1 MKLTHNLLA
10 LALVLTLFSCGT
22 KFVKDN
28 FSRGGYKLGGGKG
41 TVGPVANHVKA
52 GDEDYAT
59 NFDIFI
65 SKERGK
71 LRYGLESGIANR
83 SYQSDKN
90 QAITTWD
97 NTLFLTY
104 DFIKG
109 KKWTLYGGIGA
120 GLGLPI
126 THEKY
131 YPLVTDSGLY
141 GNLDYRFGI
150 RTADN
155 SVRYGGEFFIE
166 YKMEHISDPFES
178 DPGSNS
184 DLFLIGF
191 NLPIH
196 FF

>member
-1 MKLTHNLLA
+1 MKKIITILFL
-10 LALVLTLFSCGT
+10 LTLFSCGT
-22 KFVKDN
+22 KTVQDN
-28 FSRGGYKLGGGKG
+28 FNYGGYKFGVGID
-41 TVGPVANHVKA
+41 TVGPVANHTEP
-52 GDEDYAT
+52 GDTDYAV
-59 NFDIFI
+59 NIDII
-65 SKERGK
+65 IGKEKGK
-71 LRYGLESGIANR
+71 LRYGLESGIATR
-83 SYQSDKN
+83 SYHSDRSRD
-90 QAITTWD
+90 QAITIWD

-109 KKWTLYGGIGA
+109 KRWTLYGGMGA

-126 THEKY
+126 THEKD

-141 GNLDYRFGI
+141 GNFDYRFGI
-150 RTADN
+150 RTRDN

-184 DLFLIGF
+184 DLLLIGF
-191 NLPIH
+191 TLPIH

>member
-10 LALVLTLFSCGT
+10 LVLVLTLFSCGT
-22 KFVKDN
+22 KIVQDN
-28 FSRGGYKLGGGKG
+28 FNYGGYKFGGGVD
-41 TVGPVANHVKA
+41 TVGPVANHTEP
-52 GDEDYAT
+52 DDTDYAT
-59 NFDIFI
+59 NIDII
-65 SKERGK
+65 VGKEKGK

-83 SYQSDKN
+83 SYHSDKN
-90 QAITTWD
+90 QAITIWD
-97 NTLFLTY
+97 NTIFLTY

-109 KKWTLYGGIGA
+109 KKWTLYGGVGA

-126 THEKY
+126 THEKN

-141 GNLDYRFGI
+141 GSLDYRFGI
-150 RTADN
+150 RTSDN
-155 SVRYGGEFFIE
+155 SVRFGGEFFIE

-184 DLFLIGF
+184 DLLLIGF
-191 NLPIH
+191 TLPIH